1 MGISG
6 CSGASDVLETLLIPG
21 TFFMSATGPTVGGD
35 IVPRNLAENV
45 EDDTYCGREE
55 PMECNTID
63 KDMATGTVVLGII
76 FHATGV
82 TYEVC
87 EYGTSIGRTISNL
100 DLLTVVEVDAVTE
113 TTAGFEHAMGSLCT
127 KLGIG

>member
-1 MGISG
+1 M
-6 CSGASDVLETLLIPG
+6 TW
-21 TFFMSATGPTVGGD
+21 
-35 IVPRNLAENV
+35 
-45 EDDTYCGREE
+45 GREE
-55 PMECNTID
+55 SIEYNTND

-82 TYEVC
+82 TYVVC

-100 DLLTVVEVDAVTE
+100 NLLTVVEVDTFTE

-127 KLGIG
+127 KLGMG